1 MMCLQYYDLEH
12 EIINAKP
19 AELEEPTEVQVK
31 RTKNLYTVNEP
42 QARAIISAIK
52 NTGFTLIQGYVVAFI
67 TTLNILILNSCIVH
81 LVQGKLK
88 LLSGL
93 LELY

>member
-1 MMCLQYYDLEH
+1 MMCLQYYDLEY

-19 AELEEPTEVQVK
+19 TELEEPTDVQIK

-52 NTGFTLIQGYVVAFI
+52 NSGFTLIQGYVTRFLLALLIF
-67 TTLNILILNSCIVH
+67 TLKLCVVH
-81 LVQGKLK
+81 PVQGKRRR
-88 LLSGL
+88 LSVL
-93 LELY
+93 

>member
-19 AELEEPTEVQVK
+19 TELEEPTEAQVK

-52 NTGFTLIQGYVVAFI
+52 NTGFTLIQGYVVAYT
-67 TTLNILILNSCIVH
+67 TTLNTF
-81 LVQGKLK
+81 
-88 LLSGL
+88 
-93 LELY
+93 